1 MIPVDDRERA
11 YKLQM
16 KTKGIG
22 GVGREGG
29 GGLCVCVCVCV
40 VGGGGCGCV
49 WGGVQGGGS
58 FATLAYS

>member
-29 GGLCVCVCVCV
+29 GGLCVCVWGGVVVVC
-40 VGGGGCGCV
+40 GGGGR
-49 WGGVQGGGS
+49 GGGGAS
-58 FATLAYS
+58 LHWLIHE